1 MTVIRDNGFNLK
13 PDELEH
19 AVYTI
24 RQSGFATYVGRSDDE
39 KEFTV
44 RCCHIRPPSAAGH
57 LAHACE
63 VVADA
68 VGLDPK
74 EQVRYEPRKKLTIYP
89 ALKSAILDIFR
100 D

>member
-24 RQSGFATYVGRSDDE
+24 IESGFATYIGRSDDE

-44 RCCHIRPPSAAGH
+44 RCCHIRPHSGAGH

-63 VVADA
+63 VVASSL
-68 VGLDPK
+68 GLNPK
-74 EQVRYEPRKKLTIYP
+74 EEVRYEPRKKLIIYP
-89 ALKSAILDIFR
+89 ALNKGIREILR
-100 D
+100 R

>member
-1 MTVIRDNGFNLK
+1 MAVIRNNGYNLN
-13 PDELEH
+13 PNELEH

-24 RQSGFATYVGRSDDE
+24 KQSGFATYVGRSDNE

-63 VVADA
+63 VIADS

-74 EQVRYEPRKKLTIYP
+74 KQVRYEPRKKLTIYS
-89 ALKSAILDIFR
+89 ALKNAIKDIFR
-100 D
+100 T